1 MSIHTPP
8 PAVDYLHPETLAQV
22 ESIELRARM
31 VVEGVMTGMH
41 ASPYQGYSVEFAQHR
56 QYTPGDDLKHMDW
69 KVFGRTDK
77 LYIKQYHQETNLDL
91 LIMVD
96 VSGSMDYGST
106 LPKQNQHA
114 KQQAAKGRIW
124 RKIDHATVLA
134 AALSYIS
141 LKQQDRVG
149 LVVFADKIL
158 DVVKLSNARGQWRA
172 IVDSLTSRTI
182 DQPTQFGRVFDEV
195 LGMIHNRTLIVTLS
209 DLFDDDNSLAA
220 SLARIFHRRHDL
232 MLMQLLDYEELN
244 FEFARPTRFLGLE
257 EEGQLD
263 LDPKALRA
271 AYMHELKSHVDAISA
286 RARRFHFEHEVIDTS
301 LHIGPPLGHFLA
313 RRSARMKKR

>member
-1 MSIHTPP
+1 MTPA
-8 PAVDYLHPETLAQV
+8 PAIDYLHPETLAQV

-41 ASPYQGYSVEFAQHR
+41 RSPYQGYSVEFAQHR
-56 QYTPGDDLKHMDW
+56 PYVAGDDLKHMDW

-77 LYIKQYHQETNLDL
+77 LYIKQYQQETNLDL
-91 LIMVD
+91 MLLVD
-96 VSGSMDYGST
+96 VSGSMDYGSK
-106 LPKQNQHA
+106 LPKGNQRA
-114 KQQAAKGRIW
+114 KQQAARGRIW

-172 IVDSLTSRTI
+172 IVDSLTTRTV
-182 DQPTQFGRVFDEV
+182 DQPTHMGRMFDEV
-195 LGMIHNRTLIVTLS
+195 LGMMHQRSLFVVLS
-209 DLFDDDNSLAA
+209 DLFDDDNSLNAA
-220 SLARIFHRRHDL
+220 MARIFHRRHDM

-263 LDPKALRA
+263 LDPKSLRA
-271 AYMHELKSHVDAISA
+271 GYLDELRKHIQSVSSQ
-286 RARRFHFEHEVIDTS
+286 ARRFHFEHEVVDTS

-313 RRSARMKKR
+313 RRAAQMKAR